1 MPFTLKQQRFIDF
14 YEGNGA
20 EAAVKAGYAERTAR
34 ITASQ
39 LLTNPN
45 ISEAIKNRTA
55 KADKSVIWSR
65 EQRQKFWSDVS
76 NDPKVSM
83 SDRLRASELLGKS
96 GADFIERRE
105 VEVKERRLLIVRA
118 DEPTAS
124 RLPSEV
130 ETVAG

>member
-14 YEGNGA
+14 YEGNGT